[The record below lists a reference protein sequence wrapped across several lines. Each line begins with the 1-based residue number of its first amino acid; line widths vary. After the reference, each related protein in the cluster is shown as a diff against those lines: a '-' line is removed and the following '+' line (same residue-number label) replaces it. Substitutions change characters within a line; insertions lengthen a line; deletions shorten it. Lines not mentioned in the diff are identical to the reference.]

1 MKHFFLIA
9 CCIGTGF
16 GLSWLLKPYEPE
28 SHSVAT
34 TPTKSSR
41 PIREDRGAISLYSKA
56 PDDIRSRLLQ
66 LNALPTTRD
75 RYRAAYAM
83 IHSLSEEEL
92 KTWLDGNYNEI
103 EGDLGGFLFNA
114 LIERLLV
121 VDPEWVCNLALDKRF
136 SHLTCRRVLST
147 WAALDPE
154 ASLAYVSESSRWDQQ
169 GHFLINVLETI
180 ARNEPDFLQAQ
191 LDGLLS
197 HGQIPEYYLEQAF
210 QILAAHNSD
219 LFWESQ
225 QIWPPKYQNR
235 ALKAFVANKFHQD
248 FEGALAWVEEAQLS
262 EKNDLVSFSQLLWK
276 HPEIASDYLAHF
288 DELPSSWQQD
298 NYAWRRAIET
308 LAKEDLPKALDFL
321 SQNDFKNPEKV
332 AESYTKLAEK
342 YGSQI
347 IESILENSNL
357 NEESLNQALRQSYL
371 QLAETQ
377 PTEASKFLAAI
388 ASEEVRLEAI
398 AEWEPL
404 QEKAKLPYL
413 PNLPTSDWLATVSPV
428 QLDDDFASQI
438 AGLPS
443 QEVSALIANY
453 QSIQG
458 ERKEHLNKFLAD
470 HSYHLPFE
478 LRAAWLAETQSSS
491 NVSNHFNSLAQQW
504 AAHSPLE
511 AAAWFESLP
520 PENQNES
527 TGQSI
532 LGQWR
537 QMNEEEADAWAAKHL
552 PASEN
557 PSSN

>member
-1 MKHFFLIA
+1 MKPLLLIA

-16 GLSWLLKPYEPE
+16 GLGWLLKPYEPE
-28 SHSVAT
+28 PHPVAT

-41 PIREDRGAISLYSKA
+41 PVRKDRGDISLYSKA

-66 LNALPTTRD
+66 LNALPTARD

-114 LIERLLV
+114 LVERLLV
-121 VDPEWVCNLALDKRF
+121 VDPEWVSNLALDKRF
-136 SHLTCRRVLST
+136 SHLTCSRILSA
-147 WAALDPE
+147 WAMHDPE
-154 ASLAYVSESSRWDQQ
+154 ASLAYIANNHRWNSQGYYFSEA
-169 GHFLINVLETI
+169 LVTI
-180 ARNEPDFLQAQ
+180 ARNRPDFLQAQ
-191 LDGLLS
+191 LDHLLS
-197 HGQIPEYYLEQAF
+197 HGQISEHYLEQAF

-219 LFWESQ
+219 SFWQSQ
-225 QIWPPKYQNR
+225 QDWPPKYGDA

-248 FEGALAWVEEAQLS
+248 FVGAIAWVKENELS
-262 EKNDLVSFSQLLWK
+262 GRANLVSFSQLLWK
-276 HPEIASDYLAHF
+276 HPEIATDYLAHF

-298 NYAWRRAIET
+298 NYAWRRAIES

-388 ASEEVRLEAI
+388 ASEEVRLEAV

-413 PNLPTSDWLATVSPV
+413 PNLPTSEWLATVSPV

-458 ERKEHLNKFLAD
+458 EQKERLNKFFTD
-470 HSYHLPFE
+470 YSYHLPFE
-478 LRAAWLAETQSSS
+478 LRATWLAESQNSS
-491 NVSNHFNSLAQQW
+491 NASNHFNSLAQQW

-520 PENQNES
+520 PEKQDES